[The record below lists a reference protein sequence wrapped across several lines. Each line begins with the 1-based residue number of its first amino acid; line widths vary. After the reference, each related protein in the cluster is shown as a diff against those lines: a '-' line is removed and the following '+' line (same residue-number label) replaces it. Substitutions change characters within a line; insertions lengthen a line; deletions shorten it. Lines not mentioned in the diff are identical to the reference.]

1 MKFDPHQYILDAG
14 WDWDAVQ
21 KTAEMG
27 LADEDLDRIYDSGE
41 YDDPAEAADAL
52 LEYCRWR
59 VEQETDAE
67 EDGRLMTITIRGVK
81 IAAPEGAVAY
91 KYADPEEDARWI
103 YDEDEATEI
112 AAEDPSL
119 LVWVDGVDLDD

>member
-41 YDDPAEAADAL
+41 YDDPAKAADAL
-52 LEYCRWR
+52 LQYCRRR
-59 VEQETDAE
+59 VAE
-67 EDGRLMTITIRGVK
+67 ETPRDVTINGVT
-81 IAAPEGAVAY
+81 IAAPKGAVAY
-91 KYADPEEDARWI
+91 KYSDPEEDARWI
-103 YDEDEATEI
+103 YDEDEAAEI
-112 AAEDPSL
+112 AAEDHSL
-119 LVWVDGVDLDD
+119 LVWVDGIDLDD